1 MTLQQVR
8 SFHELIRFEIRAVMQ
23 EREWILMAQKGDGD
37 AFCALIGKYENKI
50 YNIAYKFMQNSFDAQ
65 DAAQDAI
72 IKMYRSIRKFSFQ
85 SAFSTWMYRV
95 VANTCLDALR
105 ARRPSVPM
113 EEYSDAAVSREGN
126 PDEQAE
132 NSELGR
138 GIRTAVEELSEKYRS
153 VLVLKDMEGL
163 KYEEVAEILSITPG
177 TVKSRLFR
185 AREKLRKILEEK
197 QVI

>member
-1 MTLQQVR
+1 MPLKRHISHPHDFDILYLPCYNYIGVRLFSADTLTLQQVR

-132 NSELGR
+132 NSELGSCLLYTSLR
-138 GIRTAVEELSEKYRS
+138 YFYEKIHGEYAV
-153 VLVLKDMEGL
+153 
-163 KYEEVAEILSITPG
+163 
-177 TVKSRLFR
+177 
-185 AREKLRKILEEK
+185 
-197 QVI
+197 

>member
-1 MTLQQVR
+1 
-8 SFHELIRFEIRAVMQ
+8 MQ

-113 EEYSDAAVSREGN
+113 EERCV
-126 PDEQAE
+126 
-132 NSELGR
+132 
-138 GIRTAVEELSEKYRS
+138 
-153 VLVLKDMEGL
+153 
-163 KYEEVAEILSITPG
+163 
-177 TVKSRLFR
+177 
-185 AREKLRKILEEK
+185 
-197 QVI
+197 

>member
-1 MTLQQVR
+1 
-8 SFHELIRFEIRAVMQ
+8 MQ
-23 EREWILMAQKGDGD
+23 EKEWILKAQEGDSD
-37 AFCALIGKYENKI
+37 AFCALIGTYENKI

-72 IKMYRSIRKFSFQ
+72 IKMYGSIRKFSFQ

-95 VANTCLDALR
+95 VANTCLDSLR
-105 ARRPSVPM
+105 RRKPSVPV
-113 EEYSDAAVSREGN
+113 EEYSAVAVSKEGN
-126 PDEQAE
+126 PHERAE
-132 NSELGR
+132 NNELGR
-138 GIRTAVEELSEKYRS
+138 SIRAAIQELSEKYRM
-153 VLVLKDMEGL
+153 VLILKDMEGL
-163 KYEEVAEILSITPG
+163 KYEEVADILSITPG

>member
-1 MTLQQVR
+1 
-8 SFHELIRFEIRAVMQ
+8 MQ
-23 EREWILMAQKGDGD
+23 EKEWILKAQKGDGD
-37 AFCALIGKYENKI
+37 AFCALIGQYENKI

-72 IKMYRSIRKFSFQ
+72 IKMYGSIRKFSFQ

-95 VANTCLDALR
+95 VANTCLDLLR
-105 ARRPSVPM
+105 RRKPSVPV
-113 EEYSDAAVSREGN
+113 EEYSDAVVSREGN
-126 PDEQAE
+126 PAEQTE
-132 NSELGR
+132 NNELGR
-138 GIRTAVEELSEKYRS
+138 SIRAAVQELSEKYRM
-153 VLVLKDMEGL
+153 VLILKDMEGL

-197 QVI
+197 QIV

>member
-1 MTLQQVR
+1 
-8 SFHELIRFEIRAVMQ
+8 
-23 EREWILMAQKGDGD
+23 
-37 AFCALIGKYENKI
+37 
-50 YNIAYKFMQNSFDAQ
+50 
-65 DAAQDAI
+65 
-72 IKMYRSIRKFSFQ
+72 
-85 SAFSTWMYRV
+85 MYRV

>member
-1 MTLQQVR
+1 
-8 SFHELIRFEIRAVMQ
+8 MQ
-23 EREWILMAQKGDGD
+23 EKEWILEAQKGDSD

-72 IKMYRSIRKFSFQ
+72 IKMYGSIRKFSFQ

-95 VANTCLDALR
+95 VANTCLDLI
-105 ARRPSVPM
+105 RRRKPSVPM
-113 EEYSDAAVSREGN
+113 EEYTDAAVSRDGN

-132 NSELGR
+132 NNELGR
-138 GIRTAVEELSEKYRS
+138 SIRAAVQELSEKYRT
-153 VLVLKDMEGL
+153 VLILKDMEGL

-185 AREKLRKILEEK
+185 AREKLRRILEEK
-197 QVI
+197 RIV

>member
-1 MTLQQVR
+1 
-8 SFHELIRFEIRAVMQ
+8 MQ
-23 EREWILMAQKGDGD
+23 EKEWILQAQKGDGD

-72 IKMYRSIRKFSFQ
+72 IKMYGSIRKFSFQ

-105 ARRPSVPM
+105 RRKPSVPM
-113 EEYSDAAVSREGN
+113 EEYTDLAVSREGN

-138 GIRTAVEELSEKYRS
+138 GIRMAVQELSEKYRM

-185 AREKLRKILEEK
+185 AREKLRKVLEEK
-197 QVI
+197 QIV